1 MRFNRLVLIRKKKK
15 LTQMEI
21 AKILSVERS
30 TYSCWETGKNTI
42 TLNKLYELSNYYK
55 ISIDYIVG
63 LSNKNEYFF
72 SSQKINLIKLG
83 KNLKEFRI
91 RNNLK
96 QKDIINLLEINKSTY
111 SLYENGYI
119 TIQTAYLFK
128 IAKKFK
134 LSIDE
139 LIKK

>member
-1 MRFNRLVLIRKKKK
+1 MRFNRLVLIRKKEK

-30 TYSCWETGKNTI
+30 TYSWKKKKKNTI

>member
-1 MRFNRLVLIRKKKK
+1 MRFNRLVLIRKKEK

-30 TYSCWETGKNTI
+30 TYSCWETEKNTI

-96 QKDIINLLEINKSTY
+96 QK
-111 SLYENGYI
+111 
-119 TIQTAYLFK
+119 A
-128 IAKKFK
+128 
-134 LSIDE
+134 
-139 LIKK
+139 

>member
-1 MRFNRLVLIRKKKK
+1 M
-15 LTQMEI
+15 
-21 AKILSVERS
+21 
-30 TYSCWETGKNTI
+30 
-42 TLNKLYELSNYYK
+42 YELSNYYK

-72 SSQKINLIKLG
+72 SFQKINLIKLG